1 MLEVCSTTMPQYV
14 LPSIYEALEFKPYL
28 KERIEIYKKKAEKLE
43 EYLKDI
49 ESIIYVKPK

>member
-14 LPSIYEALEFKPYL
+14 LPMIYESPEFKPYL

-43 EYLKDI
+43 QYLKDL